1 MGEDKDTKNWKEKKS
16 VSEMTVLIKYFFKC
30 LDSITHALLGRS
42 LWNHNNVVELSTG
55 IRSVAT
61 PAKEDMWLG
70 CAANAEHRT
79 VKFGADR
86 HITFSD
92 LFNVLSFSAQEL

>member
-1 MGEDKDTKNWKEKKS
+1 
-16 VSEMTVLIKYFFKC
+16 MTVLIKYFFKC

-61 PAKEDMWLG
+61 PAKEDM
-70 CAANAEHRT
+70 
-79 VKFGADR
+79 
-86 HITFSD
+86 
-92 LFNVLSFSAQEL
+92 